1 MVKNGRNN
9 NGRKKVTSAPWLV
22 IHQSIRIH
30 KIEMTRHNSVIY
42 KQIPHFKICKVVP
55 QVGNSLL
62 ERHSPH
68 TTIPRYA
75 AGMLGISTV
84 LNKALI
90 KTSLLSSWM
99 SALTLSSPGICT
111 LAISI
116 LQGCCG
122 GSDHAAAGNP

>member
-42 KQIPHFKICKVVP
+42 DKQIPHFKICKVVP

-75 AGMLGISTV
+75 AGMLGILTV

-90 KTSLLSSWM
+90 KTSLR
-99 SALTLSSPGICT
+99 ALTLSSPGICT

>member
-1 MVKNGRNN
+1 MASNPSKYKNTQNRDDQAQLCN
-9 NGRKKVTSAPWLV
+9 
-22 IHQSIRIH
+22 ID
-30 KIEMTRHNSVIY
+30 

-75 AGMLGISTV
+75 AGMLGILTV

-90 KTSLLSSWM
+90 KTSLLSS
-99 SALTLSSPGICT
+99 
-111 LAISI
+111 
-116 LQGCCG
+116 
-122 GSDHAAAGNP
+122 